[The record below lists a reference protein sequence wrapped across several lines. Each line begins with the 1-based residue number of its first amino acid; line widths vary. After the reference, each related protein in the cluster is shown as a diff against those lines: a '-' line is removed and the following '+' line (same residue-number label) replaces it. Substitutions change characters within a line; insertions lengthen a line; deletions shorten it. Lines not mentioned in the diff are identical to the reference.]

1 VARLVDPIFGTDA
14 RMARPVVGLTGG
26 IGSGKST
33 VATMLEEM
41 GADVIDA
48 DRVGHEIYRPGTEG
62 FTRVVE
68 AFGPEIVGAD
78 GHVDRRVLGAKV
90 FADPA
95 ELARLNAIVH
105 PLIVAALQARLA
117 AERAA
122 PRTTP
127 IVVEA
132 AIMMEAGWAFFDEIW
147 VVSVSPETA
156 IARVVASRGL
166 TREDVEKRIAAQMPI
181 AERRRRADRVIENDG
196 TPEAL
201 RASVEAAWRALVG

>member
-1 VARLVDPIFGTDA
+1 
-14 RMARPVVGLTGG
+14 MARPVVGLTGG

-33 VATMLEEM
+33 VATMLAQM

-48 DRVGHEIYRPGTEG
+48 DKVGHEIYLPGTEG
-62 FTRVVE
+62 FARVVE
-68 AFGPEIVGAD
+68 AFGPEVVGAD
-78 GHVDRRVLGAKV
+78 GFIDRRVLGPKV

-95 ELARLNAIVH
+95 ELAKLNAIVH
-105 PLIVAALQARLA
+105 PLIVAELQARLA
-117 AERAA
+117 AARAA

-156 IARVVASRGL
+156 IERVVVSRGL
-166 TREDVEKRIAAQMPI
+166 SREDVEKRIAAQMPI
-181 AERRRRADRVIENDG
+181 AERRRRADRIIENDG

-201 RASVEAAWRALVG
+201 RASVEAAWHGLVG

>member
-1 VARLVDPIFGTDA
+1 
-14 RMARPVVGLTGG
+14 MARPVVGLTGG

-33 VATMLEEM
+33 VATLLAQM

-48 DRVGHEIYRPGTEG
+48 DKVGHEIYLPDTEG

-68 AFGPEIVGAD
+68 AFGPEVVGAD
-78 GHVDRRVLGAKV
+78 GTVDRRVLGTKV
-90 FADPA
+90 FGDPA

-105 PLIVAALQARLA
+105 PLIVAELQARLA
-117 AERAA
+117 AQRAA

-147 VVSVSPETA
+147 VVAVSPETA
-156 IARVVASRGL
+156 IERVVASRGL
-166 TREDVEKRIAAQMPI
+166 TRADVERRIAAQMPI
-181 AERRRRADRVIENDG
+181 AERRRRADRIIENDG
-196 TPEAL
+196 SPEAL
-201 RASVEAAWRALVG
+201 RGAVEAAWHALVG